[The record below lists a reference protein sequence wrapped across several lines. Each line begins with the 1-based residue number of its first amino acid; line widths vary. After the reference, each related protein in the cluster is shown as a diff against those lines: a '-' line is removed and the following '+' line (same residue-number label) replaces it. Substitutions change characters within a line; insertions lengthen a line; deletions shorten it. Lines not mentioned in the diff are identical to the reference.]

1 MTFTGNPGNEV
12 EHALRQVAPQDYE
25 AYERLLE
32 CLARGHVWMLLWQGE
47 PGSPDAQYGN
57 MEVHGSRYAPAFTSE
72 GQLHESR
79 WDRGWEVHAV
89 REIAATLYPDQ
100 WGLWL
105 NPHMQ
110 GGGVG
115 VPYLDLRRIVG
126 GLDKLMP
133 GPVRVGEPALD
144 DSAFWAVLTA
154 ELGASGV
161 VRAAHRAYV
170 EPALGAPRI
179 VIGTRLADNDP
190 ATVDRMKQAM
200 ARAAGMLQG
209 MDISSVALDDPYD
222 PVAKWMREQ
231 TRSFL

>member
-1 MTFTGNPGNEV
+1 MAFPANEV
-12 EHALRQVAPQDYE
+12 EHALRQVRPQGYE
-25 AYERLLE
+25 PYERLLE
-32 CLARGHVWMLLWQGE
+32 ALARGHVWMLLWQGE
-47 PGSPDAQYGN
+47 PGSPEAQYGN
-57 MEVHGSRYAPAFTSE
+57 MEVHGQRYAPAFTSE
-72 GQLHESR
+72 DQLRESR

-89 REIAATLYPDQ
+89 VEIAATLYPDQ

-133 GPVRVGEPALD
+133 GPVRVGEPLLD
-144 DSAFWAVLTA
+144 DSAFWSVLTA
-154 ELGASGV
+154 ELGGSGV

-170 EPALGAPRI
+170 EPAIGPPRL

-190 ATVDRMKQAM
+190 ATVDRMKHAM
-200 ARAAGMLQG
+200 SRASAMLQG
-209 MDISSVALDDPYD
+209 IDMSSVALDDPYD

-231 TRSFL
+231 TRPFL